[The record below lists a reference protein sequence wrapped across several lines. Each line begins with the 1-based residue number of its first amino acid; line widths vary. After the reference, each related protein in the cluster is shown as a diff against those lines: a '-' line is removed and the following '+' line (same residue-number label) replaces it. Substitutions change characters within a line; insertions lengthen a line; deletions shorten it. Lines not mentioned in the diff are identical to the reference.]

1 MLRQVIKLAPA
12 GLGPSLLRKSSI
24 YLEPPRKRERVR
36 LSSRVNPARPAV
48 CPAQSSAGYDTQTTG
63 ECSIQEEPGARVS
76 PNGSLNHGSRVPG
89 RGQAGAMGLRACMSS
104 YKLQVN
110 RLLYSLVNIL
120 FSAIA
125 VFSASM
131 YASSSYTWR
140 WGIEARVLGSLLAT
154 LLVVGAEGYFF
165 FRDWSAMAESGQGRR
180 GRRRARGPRAKQD

>member
-1 MLRQVIKLAPA
+1 MLVTVTQDIQRLCGLAADVATIDHRQVIKLAPA

-24 YLEPPRKRERVR
+24 YLEPPRKRERSAQLKALLDTTR
-36 LSSRVNPARPAV
+36 RQLENAAYKKSLERVFP
-48 CPAQSSAGYDTQTTG
+48 QTAALTT
-63 ECSIQEEPGARVS
+63 AAA
-76 PNGSLNHGSRVPG
+76 SLDEV
-89 RGQAGAMGLRACMSS
+89 
-104 YKLQVN
+104 KQVN